1 MIDAHAFLYFGENEN
16 IQFHSGRYKPAG
28 GALMLSKEG
37 IEGWWGAPDLKV
49 DVTERASGNGGHDV
63 ASDAILY
70 ASRTVTVNFTA
81 IGDVRS
87 EVLDAVRRVAGANGL
102 PVRLRVVDDRSDTF
116 VSGFVRPQFGASWNE
131 RFQSGTLT
139 VVCPRP
145 ERLSW
150 LVSEL
155 QLFPTNVQQGGLV
168 YGDGKGLRYGLSYGT
183 AGVASNVALLTNQG
197 SSPAFPVL
205 TVTGSFPNGVLVQWS
220 GGDAVEYA
228 GSVGAVPLVLDSRSQ
243 TASMGGV
250 DVSRNLTRRSFPVI
264 PAAGSVSLRLMSAGS
279 GWVTASCRDTFI

>member
-1 MIDAHAFLYFGENEN
+1 MNPLYGVLYYGDSQIRFEG
-16 IQFHSGRYKPAG
+16 AG
-28 GALMLSKEG
+28 TVGSDGLIVNDGG
-37 IEGWWGAPDLKV
+37 IEGWWGSPDLKV

-87 EVLDAVRRVAGANGL
+87 EVLDAVRRVSCANGL

-116 VSGFVRPQFGASWNE
+116 ISGYVRPQFGSAWNE

-145 ERLSW
+145 ERLAWSP
-150 LVSEL
+150 LQT
-155 QLFPTNVQQGGLV
+155 QLFPVSAVQGGLQ
-168 YGDGKGLRYGLSYGT
+168 YGSGTGLKYPLNYGT
-183 AGVASNVALLTNQG
+183 GGAASNVALLLNQG
-197 SSPAFPVL
+197 SSKAYPVL
-205 TVTGSFPNGVLVQWS
+205 TVTGSFPNGVQIQW
-220 GGDAVEYA
+220 GGNALQYDGA
-228 GSVGAVPLVLDSRSQ
+228 VGAVPLVLDSRSQ

-250 DVSRNLTRRSFPVI
+250 DVSRSLSRRDFPTV
-264 PAAGSVSLRLMSAGS
+264 PANGSVSLRLMSAGT
-279 GWVTASCRDTFI
+279 GWVTAVCRDTYI

>member
-1 MIDAHAFLYFGENEN
+1 MNPLYAVLYYGDSQIRFEG
-16 IQFHSGRYKPAG
+16 AG
-28 GALMLSKEG
+28 TVSQDGLIVNDSG

-63 ASDAILY
+63 SSDAILY

-87 EVLDAVRRVAGANGL
+87 EVLDAVRRVSGANGL

-116 VSGFVRPQFGASWNE
+116 VSGYVRPQFGSAWNE

-150 LVSEL
+150 AVSQL
-155 QLFPTNVQQGGLV
+155 QLFPVSVMRGGLS
-168 YGDGKGLRYGLSYGT
+168 YGGGTGLRYGLSYGT
-183 AGVASNVALLTNQG
+183 AGAASNVALLTNQG

-205 TVTGSFPNGVLVQWS
+205 TVTGPFPDGVLVQWS

-228 GSVGAVPLVLDSRSQ
+228 GAVGAVPLVLDSRSQ
-243 TASMGGV
+243 TAVMGGV

-264 PAAGSVSLRLMSAGS
+264 QASGSVSLRLMSAGT
-279 GWVTASCRDTFI
+279 GWVTAVCRDTYI